1 MKLRDDFLWGGATAA
16 NQCEGAYL
24 EDGRGLSSVDVIPA
38 GPDRMPVARGQMKML
53 ACDDRHMYPAHD
65 GIDLYHHYKEDIAMF
80 AEPGVNPKS
89 WTTNWRGFSYETD
102 I

>member
-80 AEPGVNPKS
+80 AAKLRLRCFFHAITGIII
-89 WTTNWRGFSYETD
+89 D
-102 I
+102 IYG